1 MKIGLIDSGR
11 GGLAVA
17 KALNASGH
25 SFVVVMDEAFFS
37 LRKQE

>member
-25 SFVVVMDEAFFS
+25 SFVVVMDEGVCV
-37 LRKQE
+37 KVMDM